1 MRYIVTGGAGFIGS
15 HISEALSGEHEVVVI
30 DDLSAGHR
38 ENLRGIDCEFVRG
51 SITDLALL
59 QETFA
64 GADGVFHQAAIA
76 SVPRS
81 VEDPLLTHAVNLTGT
96 LNVLIAARDCGVRK
110 VVMASS
116 AAVYGENPELPKRE
130 EMAPDLLSPYA
141 AQKLSDEHY
150 ATVFSKLYGLSTVCL
165 RYFNVFGPRQD
176 PSSPY
181 SGVISI
187 FASRILQGEPIT
199 IYGDGGQTRDFVYV
213 RDVVQANLRAMAS
226 GAEGVFNI
234 ARGEQ
239 TDLNTLARTMMR
251 AAGREVTIHHGT
263 SRAGDIRHSLADIS
277 RAGEVLGW
285 KPEHRLDKGI
295 FETMHWMEEGTKGR

>member
-30 DDLSAGHR
+30 DDLSSGHR
-38 ENLRGIDCEFVRG
+38 ENLRGIDCEFVEG
-51 SITDLALL
+51 SITDLPLL
-59 QETFA
+59 QEIFA

-81 VEDPLLTHAVNLTGT
+81 VEDPLLTHAVNMTGT
-96 LNVLIAARDCGVRK
+96 LNALIAARDCGVRK

-150 ATVFSKLYGLSTVCL
+150 ATVFSRLYGLSTVCL

-187 FASRILQGEPIT
+187 FAARILQGEPIT
-199 IYGDGGQTRDFVYV
+199 IHGDGGQTRDFVYV

-226 GAEGVFNI
+226 GAAGIFNI

-239 TDLNTLARTMMR
+239 TDLNTLAGIMMQ
-251 AAGREVTIHHGT
+251 ASGRKVTVQHGP
-263 SRAGDIRHSLADIS
+263 SRAGDIRHSLAEIS
-277 RAGEVLGW
+277 RAHEVLGW
-285 KPEHRLDKGI
+285 KPAYDLEEGLS
-295 FETMHWMEEGTKGR
+295 ETMRWIESEAADR

>member
-15 HISEALSGEHEVVVI
+15 HISEALSGEHEVVVV

-59 QETFA
+59 QEAFA

-81 VEDPLLTHAVNLTGT
+81 VEDPIATHAVNLTGT
-96 LNVLIAARDCGVRK
+96 LNVLVAARDCGVRK

-116 AAVYGENPELPKRE
+116 AAVYGENPDLPKRE

-150 ATVFSKLYGLSTVCL
+150 AVVFSRLYGLSTVCL

-187 FASRILQGEPIT
+187 FASRILQGEPIV
-199 IYGDGGQTRDFVYV
+199 IHGDGGQTRDFVYV

-239 TDLNTLARTMMR
+239 TDLNTLAGIMMK
-251 AAGREVTIHHGT
+251 AAGREVAIHHGP
-263 SRAGDIRHSLADIS
+263 SRAGDIRHSLAEIS
-277 RAGEVLGW
+277 RARDVLGW
-285 KPEHRLDKGI
+285 KPAYDLEEGLS
-295 FETMHWMEEGTKGR
+295 ETMRWIEREAADR